1 MLKAVE
7 KFKLIKYYSCYLRG
21 YTDARMLL
29 VDLANEKVYTNKAG
43 KKAAELYQRVLADV
57 KAGKA

>member
-1 MLKAVE
+1 MV
-7 KFKLIKYYSCYLRG
+7 
-21 YTDARMLL
+21 L